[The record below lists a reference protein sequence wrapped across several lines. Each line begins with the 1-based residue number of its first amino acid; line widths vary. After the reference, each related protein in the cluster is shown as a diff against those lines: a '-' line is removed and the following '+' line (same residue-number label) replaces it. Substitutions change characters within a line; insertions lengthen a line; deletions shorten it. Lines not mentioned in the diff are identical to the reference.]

1 MLEMKNNQQK
11 EADLRD
17 ELIAELAK
25 LLCADDISEEQ
36 KLSRIK
42 AAQQILNDQ
51 DKEDVP
57 YASTSRI

>member
-1 MLEMKNNQQK
+1 MLEMIKNQQK

-42 AAQQILNDQ
+42 VAQQILND
-51 DKEDVP
+51 
-57 YASTSRI
+57 

>member
-1 MLEMKNNQQK
+1 MRKDQQEK
-11 EADLRD
+11 EDPRD

-57 YASTSRI
+57 YAITSRI

>member
-1 MLEMKNNQQK
+1 MRKDQQEK
-11 EADLRD
+11 EDPRD
-17 ELIAELAK
+17 ELIAEMAK

-57 YASTSRI
+57 YAITSRI

>member
-1 MLEMKNNQQK
+1 MRKDQQEK
-11 EADLRD
+11 EDPRD

-25 LLCADDISEEQ
+25 LLCSDDISEEQ

-42 AAQQILNDQ
+42 AAQQIFNDQ

>member
-1 MLEMKNNQQK
+1 MLEMIKNQQK

-25 LLCADDISEEQ
+25 LLCSDDISEEQ

>member
-1 MLEMKNNQQK
+1 MRKDQQEK
-11 EADLRD
+11 EDPRD

-25 LLCADDISEEQ
+25 LLCSDDISEEQ

>member
-1 MLEMKNNQQK
+1 MRKDQQEK
-11 EADLRD
+11 EDPRD

>member
-1 MLEMKNNQQK
+1 MRKDQQEK
-11 EADLRD
+11 EDPRD

-25 LLCADDISEEQ
+25 LLCSDDISEEQ

-57 YASTSRI
+57 YASTGRI

>member
-1 MLEMKNNQQK
+1 MRKDQQEK
-11 EADLRD
+11 EDPRD

-25 LLCADDISEEQ
+25 LLCSDDISEEQ
-36 KLSRIK
+36 KVSRIK

>member
-1 MLEMKNNQQK
+1 MRKDQQEK
-11 EADLRD
+11 EDPRD

-42 AAQQILNDQ
+42 AAQQILNN
-51 DKEDVP
+51 
-57 YASTSRI
+57 